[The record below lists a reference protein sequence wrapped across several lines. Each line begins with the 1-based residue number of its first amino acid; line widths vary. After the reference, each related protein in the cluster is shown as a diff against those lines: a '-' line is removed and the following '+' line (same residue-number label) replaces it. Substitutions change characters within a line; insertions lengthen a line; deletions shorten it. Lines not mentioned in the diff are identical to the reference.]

1 MQLVSP
7 LKIKKANFIIISTVV
22 LHCMNVDA
30 IKILI
35 YLARK
40 CNLYITCSNN
50 VLGEETFIA
59 FKLRLFSGI
68 PTHLNCIF
76 MFKTAVIV
84 YPISIYEKEVT
95 RKMI

>member
-1 MQLVSP
+1 MD
-7 LKIKKANFIIISTVV
+7 
-22 LHCMNVDA
+22 VDA
-30 IKILI
+30 IRILI

>member
-1 MQLVSP
+1 MLERYISFA
-7 LKIKKANFIIISTVV
+7 LKN
-22 LHCMNVDA
+22 
-30 IKILI
+30 
-35 YLARK
+35 RK
-40 CNLYITCSNN
+40 CTWYKTCLNN

-59 FKLRLFSGI
+59 FMLRLFSGI
-68 PTHLNCIF
+68 PIHLNRIF

>member
-1 MQLVSP
+1 MLERYIRFAV
-7 LKIKKANFIIISTVV
+7 KN
-22 LHCMNVDA
+22 
-30 IKILI
+30 
-35 YLARK
+35 RK
-40 CNLYITCSNN
+40 YTWHITCLNN

-59 FKLRLFSGI
+59 FVLRLFSGI

-76 MFKTAVIV
+76 MFQTAVIV